1 MIDHQHS
8 IHLLCDFGPE
18 TRMNATTPSCLIP
31 GIMGSMVLLAPIL
44 DIQRS
49 TRILRALTSITP
61 SEINRM
67 VFEAHQVGEVEI
79 LRCPREK
86 AEWMALE
93 ASREGMFLHWKA
105 DKQNMFQG

>member
-1 MIDHQHS
+1 
-8 IHLLCDFGPE
+8 
-18 TRMNATTPSCLIP
+18 MNATSSSCLIP
-31 GIMGSMVLLAPIL
+31 GLMGSMVLLAPIL

-61 SEINRM
+61 SEITRM

-79 LRCPREK
+79 LRCPKEK
-86 AEWMALE
+86 AEWLALE

-105 DKQNMFQG
+105 DKLTMFQG